1 MTECSHC
8 LALQAEIARLQEEN
22 RLLKSGHHSA
32 TVRHLHDLWLAEEQ
46 ECIDALRRAETA
58 EAEVAR
64 LTQERHVDGSR

>member
-8 LALQAEIARLQEEN
+8 LALQ
-22 RLLKSGHHSA
+22 
-32 TVRHLHDLWLAEEQ
+32 
-46 ECIDALRRAETA
+46 A